1 MINKAYLKDS
11 GQFLTALMDNLVS
24 AVFVVD
30 RNLNFQAY
38 NQSFIDL
45 FHKTEEDIADRLCD
59 GTSGCRACKLRDS
72 LPEALTFKIPAYKE
86 RLTQKFHVGD
96 RELIRYF
103 LYSTQYIKVNGESLI
118 LVILDDVS
126 HQVEADL
133 KLKRMAITDG
143 LTGLYNH
150 KYLYSR
156 LEEEYTRAKRYGNTL
171 SVLVLDIDRFKTIND
186 TYGHQRG
193 DEALAKVGEVIKEN
207 LRQID
212 SAGRYDRVEFMVI
225 LPQTTLE
232 NALSTAERIRSTT
245 ESQVF
250 AQEGFK
256 ITLSGGLAEFTKKDK
271 SPLHLIDRA
280 EHLLYRAKENG
291 RNRIEK

>member
-1 MINKAYLKDS
+1 MINKTYLKDS

-30 RNLNFQAY
+30 RDHRFQAY

-45 FHKTEEDIADRLCD
+45 FHKTEDDVADRLCD
-59 GTSGCRACKLRDS
+59 GTSGCKACKLRDS
-72 LPEALTFKIPAYKE
+72 LPDALTFKVPAYKE

-103 LYSTQYIKVNGESLI
+103 LYSTQNIKVNGESVI

-126 HQVEADL
+126 HQMEADL
-133 KLKRMAITDG
+133 SLKRMAITDG

-156 LEEEYTRAKRYGNTL
+156 LEEEFTRAKRYGNTL
-171 SVLVLDIDRFKTIND
+171 SVLVLDIDRFKAVND
-186 TYGHQRG
+186 KYGHQQG
-193 DEALAKVGEVIKEN
+193 DEALTEAGEVIRQN

-212 SAGRYDRVEFMVI
+212 TAGRYDSVEFMII
-225 LPQTTLE
+225 LPQTSLE
-232 NALSTAERIRSTT
+232 NAYRTAERIRSAMA
-245 ESQVF
+245 SRSF
-250 AQEGFK
+250 GKKGFK
-256 ITLSGGLAEFTKKDK
+256 LTLSGGLAEFSKDDK
-271 SPLHLIDRA
+271 TPLHLIDRA
-280 EHLLYRAKENG
+280 EQLLHKAKEKG